1 MNKTTDSAGKV
12 VIVTNYSFPDSA
24 ATANRVSTIANEI
37 ATECNLD
44 VVVVGPGPNEV
55 MEGSITKVP
64 KNYDIVSVFSS
75 AFSRNNLFLR
85 AFGELRQAWD
95 LLKAAKDENADVYI
109 VSIPSI
115 FLILAVVFLKSR
127 PIIFDFRDLVWDY
140 YIELGGLHTFA
151 GTIMKSLLPS
161 ILRRAKAITVTNSSE
176 KRELSPLTRVPI
188 TIVGNG
194 ISQDHFERLN
204 SLKPPSQC
212 TPFVVLYIGNLGM
225 AQNLETL
232 LEAVGGDEQFEINL
246 IGSGAKADFLLD
258 FVHQSEMTNVKFTGA
273 LQWSDTLVHIEQ
285 ANCLYGQIGTSFN
298 SAIPSKLY
306 EYLSCSRP
314 VVFGLPDGA
323 AKNLF
328 SDFEDISICTPNSP
342 KELREKLLRLKH
354 DAGIKTSS
362 IQSNRNRIRQHH
374 LRENQTKNLVT
385 IVQSLV
391 KKDIVRQL

>member
-1 MNKTTDSAGKV
+1 MNKITDTAGKAV
-12 VIVTNYSFPDSA
+12 LVTSYPFPDFA
-24 ATANRVSTIANEI
+24 ATANRVSTLANEI
-37 ATECNLD
+37 AIEGNLD
-44 VVVVGPGPNEV
+44 VVVLGPGPSEAL
-55 MEGSITKVP
+55 EGSITQAP

-85 AFGELRQAWD
+85 AFGELRQARD
-95 LLKAAKDENADVYI
+95 LLKAAQDENADVYI

-140 YIELGGLHTFA
+140 LIESGGLQSFA
-151 GTIMKSLLPS
+151 GTIIKSLLPAF
-161 ILRRAKAITVTNSSE
+161 LRKAKAITVTNLLE
-176 KRELSPLTRVPI
+176 KRELSQLTRVPI

-204 SLKPPSQC
+204 FLSPPSQD
-212 TPFVVLYIGNLGM
+212 TPFRVLYIGNLGM

-232 LEAVGGDEQFEINL
+232 LEAVGGDEQFEIKL
-246 IGSGAKADFLLD
+246 VGSGARADFLRN
-258 FVHQSEMTNVKFTGA
+258 FVRQRKMTNVKFTGA
-273 LQWSDTLVHIEQ
+273 LQWSDTLAHIEQ
-285 ANCLYGQIGTSFN
+285 ASCLYGQIGTSFN
-298 SAIPSKLY
+298 SAVPSKLY

-342 KELREKLLRLKH
+342 KELREKLLGLKH
-354 DAGIKTSS
+354 DAAIKTST
-362 IQSNRNRIRQHH
+362 IQSNRNRIQQHH
-374 LRENQTKNLVT
+374 LRENQTKNLVA
-385 IVQSLV
+385 IVKSLV
-391 KKDIVRQL
+391 KEGIVR